1 MGAKKDT
8 AREVACQ
15 QILEPDA
22 SVYSVQWLVLPDP
35 LLRPV
40 TPRFLFERYLRLV
53 RDWTFSLIRPAQNE
67 EGVQFSLLGSS
78 IALLSFQPP
87 EYPKGE
93 GEGEVHLR
101 INGGILV
108 QPKECD
114 RGLFS
119 LFAERE
125 PGGVRVTVQLSDYC
139 PLLLGSARPSLLRR
153 QLYRLTQ
160 AYLHKIV
167 TVRYLAEL
175 YRELT
180 GEKVRLKV
188 QKVRVRQGKET

>member
-1 MGAKKDT
+1 MVAKKGT

-53 RDWTFSLIRPAQNE
+53 QDWTFSLIRPAQNE
-67 EGVQFSLLGSS
+67 EGVQFRLLGSR

-93 GEGEVHLR
+93 REVHLR

-119 LFAERE
+119 LFAEPE
-125 PGGVRVTVQLSDYC
+125 PGGVRVTVRLSDYC